1 MMNKLVI
8 PFLSATLLFA
18 APTLSHAKLKVFAC
32 FPEWDALVKQI
43 GGDKVDV
50 FTAIGPLKNPDHV
63 DVTPSTISALASA
76 DLLVCTGAD
85 FEGEWLPGALGR
97 ANNAKLAEG
106 KPGLFFARDFVE
118 GHEDHH
124 TEEEEKKEGHLHEH
138 GNPHVQGDPYRIR
151 TLAGQLARRMIDIDP
166 SEAKTYGDNA
176 KAFIKELGT
185 LIGTLETKA
194 AALRGINILAQH
206 EHSVYLLNW
215 LKIETAAIVEPH
227 VGVPP
232 GPADLARL
240 VDIVPTSGAKLAIH
254 AAYEDPKSSIY
265 VTDRTNIPL
274 VNLPFTVGGT
284 ADATNYIDFFTS
296 SVQRLL
302 DGLAGRDRP

>member
-1 MMNKLVI
+1 MQNSLITVL
-8 PFLSATLLFA
+8 FSAVLLLLS
-18 APTLSHAKLKVFAC
+18 PTLTLANMKVFAC
-32 FPEWDALVKQI
+32 FPEWNALVKQI
-43 GGDKVDV
+43 GGDKVDI
-50 FTAIGPLKNPDHV
+50 FTAVGPLKNPDHV
-63 DVTPSTISALASA
+63 DVTPATISALAEA

-85 FEGEWLPGALGR
+85 FEGEWLPGALNR
-97 ANNAKLAEG
+97 ANNAKLVEG
-106 KPGLFFARDFVE
+106 KPGRFFARDFVE

-124 TEEEEKKEGHLHEH
+124 TEEADKKEGHLHEH

-151 TLAGQLARRMIDIDP
+151 VLAGQLARRMIDIDP
-166 SEAKTYGDNA
+166 SDAKTYGDNA
-176 KAFIKELGT
+176 KAFIKELGA
-185 LIGTLETKA
+185 LIESLEVKA
-194 AALRGINILAQH
+194 RPLLGVNILAQH

-254 AAYEDPKSSIY
+254 AAYEDPKSSKY
-265 VTDRTNIPL
+265 VTDRTGIPL

-284 ADATNYIDFFTS
+284 PDAMNYIDFYTT

-302 DGLAGRDRP
+302 DGLSGRDRP

>member
-1 MMNKLVI
+1 MNKLVTI
-8 PFLSATLLFA
+8 SLSAALLFM
-18 APTLSHAKLKVFAC
+18 APTLSHANLKVFAC

-43 GGDKVDV
+43 GGDKVEV
-50 FTAIGPLKNPDHV
+50 FTAVGPLTNPDHV
-63 DVTPSTISALASA
+63 DVTPATISALASA

-106 KPGLFFARDFVE
+106 QPGLFFARDFVE

-124 TEEEEKKEGHLHEH
+124 TEEAEKKEGHLHEH

-166 SEAKTYGDNA
+166 SDAKTYGDNA
-176 KAFIKELGT
+176 KAFIKELGR
-185 LIGTLETKA
+185 LIGSLEAKA
-194 AALRGINILAQH
+194 APLQGVNILAQH

-240 VDIVPTSGAKLAIH
+240 IDVVPSSGAKFAIH
-254 AAYEDPKSSIY
+254 AAYEDPKSSKY
-265 VTDRTNIPL
+265 VTDRTEIPL
-274 VNLPFTVGGT
+274 INLPFTVGGT
-284 ADATNYIDFFTS
+284 PDATNYIDFYTS

-302 DGLAGRDRP
+302 DGWSGRDRP

>member
-1 MMNKLVI
+1 MNKLVI
-8 PFLSATLLFA
+8 PFLSAALLFA

-85 FEGEWLPGALGR
+85 FEGEWLPGALAR

-124 TEEEEKKEGHLHEH
+124 TEEKEKKEGHLHEH

-240 VDIVPTSGAKLAIH
+240 IDIVPTSGAKLAIH
-254 AAYEDPKSSIY
+254 AAYEDPKSSKY

-284 ADATNYIDFFTS
+284 ADATNYIDFYTS